1 MSSIKTIPLAD
12 LILVSFTYQCDVFET
27 EGGSLIPVMDHE
39 VYDDAAWDL
48 FQATSSFPRRTRC
61 DCCGHSLKY
70 SCLIQHVPSK
80 AFYFVGRDCART
92 FTALKDHASVKN
104 DDVGMAVAQRLACNR
119 REAQWLAANTDGAAL
134 LAWAKTGLNRT
145 AQDIAGK
152 LRSYGLSDAQTAF
165 LRSLK
170 SKDDAQR
177 AAATG
182 KVEAGKQNITGTIA
196 SVKAKTIEPYTR
208 WDKTKVVYKVLV
220 ALDNGTKVWGSAPG
234 SFDETGTHAITGDGT
249 IPKQGER
256 VSFSATVEPSDN
268 DPLFG
273 FFKRPTKWKIAA

>member
-1 MSSIKTIPLAD
+1 MAD
-12 LILVSFTYQCDVFET
+12 LILVSFTYQCDVYET
-27 EGGSLIPVMDHE
+27 ENGAELPVMDHE
-39 VYDDAAWDL
+39 VYNDEAWDL
-48 FQATSSFPRRTRC
+48 FQKTSSFPRRTRC

-92 FTALKDHASVKN
+92 FTELKDHSSVKN

-119 REAQWLAANTDGAAL
+119 REAQWLAANQDGAAL

-145 AQDIAGK
+145 AADIAGK
-152 LRSYGLSDAQTAF
+152 LRSYGLSDAQTSF

-170 SKDDAQR
+170 VRDDAQR

-182 KVEAGKQNITGTIA
+182 KVVAGKQAITGTVA
-196 SVKAKTIEPYTR
+196 SVKAKVVPGFSR
-208 WDKTKVVYKVLV
+208 WDVTKTVFKVLITRP
-220 ALDNGTKVWGSAPG
+220 DGTKLWGSSPG
-234 SFDETGTHAITGDGT
+234 SWDESGTTQLTGKLPKPVVGT
-249 IPKQGER
+249 LVE
-256 VSFSATVEPSDN
+256 FTATVEPSDK

-273 FFKRPTKWKIAA
+273 FYKVPSKWTVKSIEQEQAA